1 MLAIKTKKYV
11 KAVIEAPPSKSYTQR
26 ALVIA
31 ALANGKSVIKNP
43 LFSDDTCHM
52 ISALKAFG
60 ARIERKGSSLAVY
73 GTNGKLKQPKGRI
86 FAGNAGTTMR
96 FITAFA
102 SLADGASVITG
113 DKRMQQ
119 RPINDLL
126 DALRQLGVKS
136 ESSSGCPPVKIYGG
150 NFIGGTAKLKGSISS
165 QYLSSILMV
174 APYAE
179 KDVKISITGNLA
191 SKPYVDITID
201 VMKNFGVDIKN
212 VKYEKFI
219 IKNTK
224 KYKSG
229 DYAVE
234 GDASSA
240 SYFFAAAAVTKG
252 RIMVKNINP
261 KSKQGD
267 IKFVD
272 ILKRMGCGV
281 RNGNSFIEVQGGSL
295 KGVDVDMNEMPDIV
309 PTLAV
314 TGLFADSATTIRN
327 VPNLRLKETD
337 RLRALAFEL
346 RKTGANVEEMQDGL
360 RIKRRRL
367 QKAIIET
374 YNDHRMAMSFAVAG
388 LVINGIRIKNP
399 GCVAK
404 SFPDFWEKFNEMY
417 KR

>member
-31 ALANGKSVIKNP
+31 ALANGKSIIKNP
-43 LFSDDTCHM
+43 LFSDDTSHM

-60 ARIERKGSSLAVY
+60 ARTERKGNNLVVY

-86 FAGNAGTTMR
+86 FSGNAGTTMR

-102 SLADGASVITG
+102 SLADGTSVITG

-150 NFIGGTAKLKGSISS
+150 NFIGGTARLKGSISS

-179 KDVKISITGNLA
+179 KD
-191 SKPYVDITID
+191 
-201 VMKNFGVDIKN
+201 IKN
-212 VKYEKFI
+212 VNYKKFI

-229 DYAVE
+229 NYVVE

-252 RIMVKNINP
+252 KIMVKNINP

-281 RNGNSFIEVQGGSL
+281 RKGNSFIEVQGGSL
-295 KGVDVDMNEMPDIV
+295 KGIHVDMNEMPDIV

-314 TGLFADSATTIRN
+314 TSLFADSATTIRN

-346 RKTGANVEEMQDGL
+346 RKIGANVEEMQDGL
-360 RIKRRRL
+360 NIKRRRL

-388 LVINGIRIKNP
+388 LVINGVRIKNP

-404 SFPDFWEKFNEMY
+404 SFPDFWKKFNEMY
-417 KR
+417 KK